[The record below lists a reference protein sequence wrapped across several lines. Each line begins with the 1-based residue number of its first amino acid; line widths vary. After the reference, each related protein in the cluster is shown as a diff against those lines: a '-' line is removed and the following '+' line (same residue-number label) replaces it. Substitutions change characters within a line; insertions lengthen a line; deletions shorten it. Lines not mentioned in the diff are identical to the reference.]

1 MNFATIFW
9 LQNFSHDAI
18 NKPDISFFQFLLFW
32 KNNHYKQKYW
42 KNIKFNKLQ
51 NWKYV
56 FFVVQEI
63 FFEYFPQNQKT
74 KNTLKAKKR
83 QSRLLNR
90 TINKKA
96 NKNLSANFN
105 LWSNYFLFVNTL
117 KYSIFHCVYFIII
130 LKWNKISRYLVI
142 IYWKRRNSSFD
153 IKLEIYFLLFL
164 VKNLKKNLFDKNRNQ

>member
-1 MNFATIFW
+1 M
-9 LQNFSHDAI
+9 
-18 NKPDISFFQFLLFW
+18 
-32 KNNHYKQKYW
+32 

-83 QSRLLNR
+83 QSRLLNG
-90 TINKKA
+90 TINKKPT
-96 NKNLSANFN
+96 KIYQRILIFDQIIFS
-105 LWSNYFLFVNTL
+105 FVNTL

-164 VKNLKKNLFDKNRNQ
+164 VKNFKKNIW